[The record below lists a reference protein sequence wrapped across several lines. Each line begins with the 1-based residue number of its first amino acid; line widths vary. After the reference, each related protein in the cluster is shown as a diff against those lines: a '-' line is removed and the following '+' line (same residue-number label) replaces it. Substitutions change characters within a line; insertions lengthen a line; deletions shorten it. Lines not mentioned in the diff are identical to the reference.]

1 MSVLFGRANPKTVTE
16 RALGAGGALH
26 ACQLTVTESPLRRV
40 CDDPRELSSP
50 FVWSSAA
57 PDGGNPGPRR
67 QKRISSHESIVLDPS
82 T

>member
-1 MSVLFGRANPKTVTE
+1 MSVLFGLTNAKTVTE
-16 RALGAGGALH
+16 RALGAGGGA

-57 PDGGNPGPRR
+57 PDGGNLGPRR
-67 QKRISSHESIVLDPS
+67 QKRSLSHESIVLDPS